1 MCKLNRSFNCHLV
14 CSNCKADHFFF
25 FVHIL
30 HLYGTYLLFL
40 KILCKLY
47 GNLMTFY
54 VPRGVLYTTLC
65 DDVCQCLAAD
75 RWFSPGTP
83 VFSTN
88 KTDRHDI
95 TEILL
100 KVASN
105 TITPH
110 YHNYGTSVFL
120 SYWTCLFKLCNLYAT
135 FIASWKYENF
145 IELALFFKLF
155 IDFQH
160 VQTLWGR
167 GHRMVDFTN
176 TYAISV
182 FMLSWTLLV
191 GIPLME
197 RGVLDTTLCDKSLS
211 VTCDRSVVFSGFLHQ

>member
-25 FVHIL
+25 FHIL

-120 SYWTCLFKLCNLYAT
+120 SY
-135 FIASWKYENF
+135 
-145 IELALFFKLF
+145 
-155 IDFQH
+155 
-160 VQTLWGR
+160 
-167 GHRMVDFTN
+167 
-176 TYAISV
+176 
-182 FMLSWTLLV
+182 
-191 GIPLME
+191 
-197 RGVLDTTLCDKSLS
+197 
-211 VTCDRSVVFSGFLHQ
+211 